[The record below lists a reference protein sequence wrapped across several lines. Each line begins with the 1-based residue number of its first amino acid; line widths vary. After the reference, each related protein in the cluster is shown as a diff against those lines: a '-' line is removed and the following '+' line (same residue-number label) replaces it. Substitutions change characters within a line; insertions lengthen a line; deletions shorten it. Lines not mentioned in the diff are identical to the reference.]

1 MSERVL
7 DVYLPGTTAY
17 VTGTVNGVV
26 VTWTNMGNSVWQAIV
41 AKNVEGVYVI
51 SLTLVSQSGMTSA
64 VGMTLFD
71 ALSLITDRTAADVA
85 RWQELKSKGLANMT
99 AAELAEWRTSKGA
112 YNYTDM
118 NRVEAA
124 VFMIASKLN
133 DIDIPVKVE
142 TKSNWTHA
150 DLPTAKDFER
160 YLGNVAKLRGA
171 SSGLHLAPALP
182 TSMVRLNY
190 IGANNI
196 EAALLFINEWADGM
210 KDTRRYSGEFYGGE
224 W

>member
-17 VTGTVNGVV
+17 VTGSVNGAV
-26 VTWTNMGNSVWQAIV
+26 VTWTKMGTNVWQAIV

-51 SLTLVSQSGMTSA
+51 TLTLVSESGMTSE
-64 VGMTLFD
+64 VGLTLFD
-71 ALSLITDRTAADVA
+71 TLSLITDRTALDVA

-99 AAELAEWRTSKGA
+99 AAELAEWRNSKGA

-124 VFMIASKLN
+124 VFMIAAKLN
-133 DIDIPVKVE
+133 DIDIPVDVT
-142 TKSNWTHA
+142 TKSNWTQG
-150 DLPTAKDFER
+150 DLPTARDMNR
-160 YLGNVAKLRGA
+160 YLGNVAKLR
-171 SSGLHLAPALP
+171 SSSTGLHLAPELP
-182 TSMVRLNY
+182 DSMVRLNY

-210 KDTRRYSGEFYGGE
+210 KNTRRYSGDFYGGE